1 MNRSIHI
8 IQLFGGGVLLLLLT
22 GCIRENRDNC
32 PPETAV
38 RSVVLKVMDT
48 VTGRD
53 ITENGEAGGAE
64 LYLFAPT
71 GEYAGHVSVTSDEIM
86 HRIPVMLPERNLAGC
101 RISAWTN
108 VGAGQQFHIPD
119 DGSRLENRAVSLFM
133 EDDTYHGVPD
143 NLFFGQL
150 QLASAGT
157 GMPEEV
163 TVVRKNARMHITVRG
178 LDDGV
183 PEERYY
189 FTVQAPNDGYDF
201 NGKPMAGT
209 AVRRAGT
216 FGPNGDFATVGT
228 FNMIHTDTPDDA
240 ETGVGVSLYER
251 MTVRSADR
259 LVAAVTTD
267 DDGMPISLPAG
278 QTVNL
283 LIDVGQE
290 AGISVRMEITPWN
303 EVYQWEIW

>member
-1 MNRSIHI
+1 MQKYPVVNRSIHI
-8 IQLFGGGVLLLLLT
+8 IQLLFGGGVLLLLLT

-150 QLASAGT
+150 QLASQE
-157 GMPEEV
+157 PV
-163 TVVRKNARMHITVRG
+163 CRKR
-178 LDDGV
+178 
-183 PEERYY
+183 
-189 FTVQAPNDGYDF
+189 
-201 NGKPMAGT
+201 
-209 AVRRAGT
+209 
-216 FGPNGDFATVGT
+216 
-228 FNMIHTDTPDDA
+228 
-240 ETGVGVSLYER
+240 
-251 MTVRSADR
+251 
-259 LVAAVTTD
+259 
-267 DDGMPISLPAG
+267 
-278 QTVNL
+278 
-283 LIDVGQE
+283 
-290 AGISVRMEITPWN
+290 
-303 EVYQWEIW
+303 

>member
-1 MNRSIHI
+1 MQKYPVVNRSIHI
-8 IQLFGGGVLLLLLT
+8 IQLLFGGGILLLLLT

-64 LYLFAPT
+64 LYLFGPT
-71 GEYAGHVSVTSDEIM
+71 GEYTGHVSVTSDEIM

-143 NLFFGQL
+143 NLFSDSCSLRRQE
-150 QLASAGT
+150 
-157 GMPEEV
+157 PV
-163 TVVRKNARMHITVRG
+163 CRKR
-178 LDDGV
+178 
-183 PEERYY
+183 
-189 FTVQAPNDGYDF
+189 
-201 NGKPMAGT
+201 
-209 AVRRAGT
+209 
-216 FGPNGDFATVGT
+216 
-228 FNMIHTDTPDDA
+228 
-240 ETGVGVSLYER
+240 
-251 MTVRSADR
+251 
-259 LVAAVTTD
+259 
-267 DDGMPISLPAG
+267 
-278 QTVNL
+278 
-283 LIDVGQE
+283 
-290 AGISVRMEITPWN
+290 
-303 EVYQWEIW
+303 